1 MEVAIPMKHS
11 YSWTHLNRLAAGAS
25 GFVHLRY
32 GEDICL
38 DPTSTD
44 LPMPL
49 RQQLKLDG
57 FDLTRQ
63 LVVRR
68 DPGMFDG
75 FAFEQ

>member
-25 GFVHLRY
+25 GFVRLRY
-32 GEDICL
+32 GEDVCL
-38 DPTSTD
+38 DPTATD

-68 DPGMFDG
+68 DPRMFDG

>member
-1 MEVAIPMKHS
+1 MKHS
-11 YSWTHLNRLAAGAS
+11 YSWTHLNRLAAGGS
-25 GFVHLRY
+25 GFVRLRY
-32 GEDICL
+32 GEDVCL
-38 DPTSTD
+38 DPTATE

-49 RQQLKLDG
+49 REQLVVDG

-68 DPGMFDG
+68 DPEMFDG

>member
-1 MEVAIPMKHS
+1 MKHS
-11 YSWTHLNRLAAGAS
+11 YPWTHLNRLAAGGS
-25 GFVHLRY
+25 GFVRLRY
-32 GEDICL
+32 GEVYWL
-38 DPTSTD
+38 DPTVTD

-49 RQQLKLDG
+49 REQLVLDG
-57 FDLTRQ
+57 FDLSRQ